1 MLGLLEWLMDR
12 FRKNF
17 PISSTRT
24 LRNEQ
29 VSIMLS
35 AMNGCFRIT
44 TLLLLAVLLLSGGG
58 CGRFTTSSVDEE
70 KEAHYLAGK
79 NRLYSHDYRGAKEA
93 FEKSLLVIPK
103 SAAAHLELGLL
114 NYEQFGDHAEAIHHF
129 ERMLDFSPDH
139 PVADR
144 IKDQIQVCKLALAA
158 EVTLPP
164 VNNRIESEMKR
175 LITENDG
182 LTNLVNQLKT
192 QIHQL
197 KNSIARATTPTTPS
211 RGGEELQSSNQK
223 ARSVSTAS
231 VPKVNRGQNRRPNA
245 APDTRQ
251 ARLHLKHVLK
261 SGETFYSL
269 ARRYRLNFKDIQ
281 KVNPG
286 LRPTALK
293 IGQVVNIPLS
303 QTASAR

>member
-1 MLGLLEWLMDR
+1 ML
-12 FRKNF
+12 
-17 PISSTRT
+17 I
-24 LRNEQ
+24 
-29 VSIMLS
+29 
-35 AMNGCFRIT
+35 AMNWCSRIT
-44 TLLLLAVLLLSGGG
+44 TFLLLAVLLFSGGG

-79 NRLYSHDYRGAKEA
+79 NRLYSHDYRGALEA

-129 ERMLDFSPDH
+129 ERMLQFSPDH

-144 IKDQIQVCKLALAA
+144 IKDRIQACKLALAA

-164 VNNRIESEMKR
+164 VNKRIESEMKR

-182 LTNLVNQLKT
+182 LTNLVNQLKG
-192 QIHQL
+192 QIGQL
-197 KNSIARATTPTTPS
+197 KNSLARATTPATAGQ
-211 RGGEELQSSNQK
+211 GGGAIQSSRSAEGGA
-223 ARSVSTAS
+223 AR
-231 VPKVNRGQNRRPNA
+231 VPEPRVNRMPNRREA
-245 APDTRQ
+245 QAPETRQ
-251 ARLHLKHVLK
+251 ARMHLKHVLK

>member
-1 MLGLLEWLMDR
+1 ML
-12 FRKNF
+12 
-17 PISSTRT
+17 I
-24 LRNEQ
+24 
-29 VSIMLS
+29 
-35 AMNGCFRIT
+35 AMNWCSRIT
-44 TLLLLAVLLLSGGG
+44 TFLLLAVLFFSGGG

-70 KEAHYLAGK
+70 KEVHYLAGK

-93 FEKSLLVIPK
+93 FEQALLVIPK

-129 ERMLDFSPDH
+129 ERMLRFSPDH

-144 IKDQIQVCKLALAA
+144 IKDQIQVCKLALAS

-164 VNNRIESEMKR
+164 VNKRIESEMKR

-182 LTNLVNQLKT
+182 LTNLVNQLKG
-192 QIHQL
+192 QIGQL
-197 KNSIARATTPTTPS
+197 KNSLARAAIPTPGGTQGAGVKQPSSSVGRSSTPAREPRVTETPS
-211 RGGEELQSSNQK
+211 RRE
-223 ARSVSTAS
+223 
-231 VPKVNRGQNRRPNA
+231 
-245 APDTRQ
+245 APAPATRQ
-251 ARLHLKHVLK
+251 ARMHLKHVLK

-269 ARRYRLNFKDIQ
+269 ARRYRLNFKAIQ

>member
-1 MLGLLEWLMDR
+1 ML
-12 FRKNF
+12 F
-17 PISSTRT
+17 
-24 LRNEQ
+24 
-29 VSIMLS
+29 
-35 AMNGCFRIT
+35 AMNWYSRIT
-44 TLLLLAVLLLSGGG
+44 TFLLLAVLLFSGGG

-79 NRLYSHDYRGAKEA
+79 NRLYSHDYRGALEA
-93 FEKSLLVIPK
+93 FEKALLVIPK

-129 ERMLDFSPDH
+129 ERMLQYSPDH

-144 IKDQIQVCKLALAA
+144 IKDRIQACKLALAS

-164 VNNRIESEMKR
+164 VNKRVESEMKR

-182 LTNLVNQLKT
+182 LTNLVNQLKG
-192 QIHQL
+192 QIGQL
-197 KNSIARATTPTTPS
+197 KNSLARVAAPLTATS
-211 RGGEELQSSNQK
+211 QRGGVKQPSGSVERSS
-223 ARSVSTAS
+223 AR
-231 VPKVNRGQNRRPNA
+231 VPEPRVNRTPIRRE
-245 APDTRQ
+245 APAPAPRQ
-251 ARLHLKHVLK
+251 ARMHLKHVLK

-269 ARRYRLNFKDIQ
+269 ARRYRLNFKAIQ

-286 LRPTALK
+286 LQPKALK